1 VREPEAAADVPFAP
15 GDRRPAHTSESYR
28 ITDDQK
34 EGMMSDDQSAMYER
48 GAEIT
53 RAIGGGTPV
62 RGRDRF
68 PNLPTEQADDVQR
81 KLIEFCFGDTW
92 GREGSH
98 LDLKT
103 RRLLT
108 IAALVAMGKERQ
120 LRGHIGGALAQG
132 ITPEEITEAIVH
144 LIAYCGFPS
153 GLTALDIAN
162 DVMGSKK

>member
-1 VREPEAAADVPFAP
+1 
-15 GDRRPAHTSESYR
+15 
-28 ITDDQK
+28 
-34 EGMMSDDQSAMYER
+34 MSDDQSAMYER

>member
-1 VREPEAAADVPFAP
+1 
-15 GDRRPAHTSESYR
+15 
-28 ITDDQK
+28 
-34 EGMMSDDQSAMYER
+34 MMSDDQSAMYER

>member
-1 VREPEAAADVPFAP
+1 MAD
-15 GDRRPAHTSESYR
+15 ES
-28 ITDDQK
+28 
-34 EGMMSDDQSAMYER
+34 SSPMYER
-48 GAEIT
+48 GAEVM
-53 RAIGGGTPV
+53 RAIGNSSGAPQL
-62 RGRDRF
+62 GRDRF
-68 PNLPTEQADDVQR
+68 PNLPTDQADDVQR
-81 KLIEFCFGDTW
+81 KLVEFCFGDTW

-144 LIAYCGFPS
+144 LIAYCGFPA

-162 DVMGSKK
+162 DVVGSRK